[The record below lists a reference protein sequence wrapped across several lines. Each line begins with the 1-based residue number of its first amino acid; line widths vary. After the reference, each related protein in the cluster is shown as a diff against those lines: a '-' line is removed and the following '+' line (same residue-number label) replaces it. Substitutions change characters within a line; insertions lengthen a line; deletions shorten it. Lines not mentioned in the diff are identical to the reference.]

1 MLAGMFALAIFRIG
15 EPDGRSCMFTCRPVI
30 AHVGPETSGLGL
42 AAAGSEHRYRRV
54 VSVQLAPAKHV
65 LLNRIHKW
73 TEQIARTTY
82 PASQRRAGYINSL
95 AAVNLRLSI
104 QRKMVCELRDDHMG
118 QQTGSGKT
126 AFNRPRWSRGFDN
139 SVAARAGELRP
150 HVANDLEAVGDVLE
164 L

>member
-1 MLAGMFALAIFRIG
+1 MDHMDLVELAPCMGPASRLIYMVAVQMMKAGIGVCLQSTLEVLQVMPWMFALAIFRVC
-15 EPDGRSCMFTCRPVI
+15 EPDSRCSRFAGRPVV

-65 LLNRIHKW
+65 LLNRIYKW
-73 TEQIARTTY
+73 TEQIAHTTY

-118 QQTGSGKT
+118 QQ
-126 AFNRPRWSRGFDN
+126 
-139 SVAARAGELRP
+139 
-150 HVANDLEAVGDVLE
+150 
-164 L
+164 